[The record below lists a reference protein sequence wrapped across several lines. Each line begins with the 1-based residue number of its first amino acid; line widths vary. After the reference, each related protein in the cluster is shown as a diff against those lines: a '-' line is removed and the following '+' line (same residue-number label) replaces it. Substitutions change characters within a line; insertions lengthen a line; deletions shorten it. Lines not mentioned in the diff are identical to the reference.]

1 MREVIR
7 LSSIEGWTAL
17 EDAKMAS
24 SLFQLPDEL
33 ILNTL
38 AQAFPCRDAQIR
50 ALATLLHVKSHGV
63 S

>member
-1 MREVIR
+1 
-7 LSSIEGWTAL
+7 
-17 EDAKMAS
+17 MAS

-50 ALATLLHVKSHGV
+50 ALATLLHVKKSHGCLDFNV
-63 S
+63 VRQTDPSDTK